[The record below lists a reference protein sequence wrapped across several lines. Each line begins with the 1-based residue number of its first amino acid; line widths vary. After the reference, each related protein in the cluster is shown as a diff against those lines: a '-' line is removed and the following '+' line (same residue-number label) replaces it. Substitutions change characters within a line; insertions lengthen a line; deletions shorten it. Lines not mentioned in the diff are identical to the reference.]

1 MRTNRIV
8 RTLVIAGSA
17 AALSILSLV
26 STVMAATGGGDFP
39 RFK

>member
-1 MRTNRIV
+1 MRTTRLL
-8 RTLVIAGSA
+8 RTLMVAGTA
-17 AALSILSLV
+17 AALSILSIV

>member
-1 MRTNRIV
+1 MRNSRIF
-8 RTLVIAGSA
+8 RMLLVSGSA